1 MSPASRRFLFLL
13 SAAWLTG
20 TAQARLGETLG
31 ELKKRYDSPAP
42 QIRRDD
48 SKATWLF
55 DEGDNG
61 QLAYTVTFNAKGQSI
76 AEGLKPVKR
85 ARFAKE
91 TALDFIEQQL
101 APFHDSKTQQIL
113 KPGEKYRFAGQIFIC
128 GKEEYVVVDEP
139 RGLLLIWSKVVDPA
153 VMVVSPE
160 MFRKGN

>member
-1 MSPASRRFLFLL
+1 MSFPSRHLLVLLLAGWLAVPAP
-13 SAAWLTG
+13 
-20 TAQARLGETLG
+20 ARLGETLAD
-31 ELKKRYDSPAP
+31 LKKRFDSPAT
-42 QIRRDD
+42 QIRKD
-48 SKATWLF
+48 STNATWLF
-55 DEGDNG
+55 DQDDTG
-61 QLAYTVTFNAKGQSI
+61 QLAYTVTFNAKGHSI

-85 ARFAKE
+85 ARFSNE
-91 TALDFIEQQL
+91 TAQDFIEQQL
-101 APFHDSKTQQIL
+101 APYHDSKTQQIL